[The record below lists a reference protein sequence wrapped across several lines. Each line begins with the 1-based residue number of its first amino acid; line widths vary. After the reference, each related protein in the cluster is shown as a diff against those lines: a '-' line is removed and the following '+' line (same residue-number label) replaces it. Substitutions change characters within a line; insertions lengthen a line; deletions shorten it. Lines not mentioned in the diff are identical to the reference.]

1 MPASMTEYLGGE
13 IDCERLL
20 DCFHGLKDLDRRV
33 YDVLAESDTAM
44 TVDDIADVVDRERST
59 AYRSVKRLVD
69 AGVVEREQINYDEGG
84 YYHVFEP
91 RPTDEVADEMQA
103 TLNEFY
109 AEMGTLIG
117 EFRDE
122 YDDAARV
129 SLPAES

>member
-1 MPASMTEYLGGE
+1 MG
-13 IDCERLL
+13 CERLL

-122 YDDAARV
+122 YDDAAQV